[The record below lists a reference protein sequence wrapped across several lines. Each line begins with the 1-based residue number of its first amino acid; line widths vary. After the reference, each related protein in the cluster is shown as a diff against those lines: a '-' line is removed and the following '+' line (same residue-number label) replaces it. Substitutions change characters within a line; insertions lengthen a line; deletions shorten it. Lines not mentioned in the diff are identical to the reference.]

1 MPRPPGATG
10 TGRGGRCE
18 RRRPGTSAW
27 AGSRIWPSP
36 GRVVRVAA
44 ELPRRRL
51 PPAGGSREG
60 RKGGGGG
67 ESATGRDGAAERDRD
82 RGGGSRLR
90 PAGGVRAPLPPSRRL
105 SPGSEQRRRP
115 AEPGRAGLPGKGD
128 TLQLL
133 RLQMQTHPID
143 SSEVT
148 SAYNRAKFG
157 CGVDGIK
164 AHVSE

>member
-1 MPRPPGATG
+1 MAVAGLNLRARTG
-10 TGRGGRCE
+10 LAR
-18 RRRPGTSAW
+18 A
-27 AGSRIWPSP
+27 
-36 GRVVRVAA
+36 
-44 ELPRRRL
+44 
-51 PPAGGSREG
+51 
-60 RKGGGGG
+60 
-67 ESATGRDGAAERDRD
+67 GAAE
-82 RGGGSRLR
+82 
-90 PAGGVRAPLPPSRRL
+90 
-105 SPGSEQRRRP
+105 
-115 AEPGRAGLPGKGD
+115 EPGYAELQGKGD